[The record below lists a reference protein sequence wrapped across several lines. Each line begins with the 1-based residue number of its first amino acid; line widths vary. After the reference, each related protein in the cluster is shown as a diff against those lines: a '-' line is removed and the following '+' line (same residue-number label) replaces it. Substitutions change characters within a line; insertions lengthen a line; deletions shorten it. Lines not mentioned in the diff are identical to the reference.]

1 MGVALTRKVEV
12 VTVAAPARQQARVF
26 AAAQRLA
33 EALPGGMAAGAEEG
47 QRAWP
52 SALIWRSAG
61 SSSSLIKRMLARAG
75 ATGMPLQCVRKKR

>member
-1 MGVALTRKVEV
+1 MGVGLTRQVEV

-26 AAAQRLA
+26 AAAKRLA
-33 EALPGGMAAGAEEG
+33 EALPRGTAAGVEER
-47 QRAWP
+47 QRAY
-52 SALIWRSAG
+52 SAVLIWRSAG